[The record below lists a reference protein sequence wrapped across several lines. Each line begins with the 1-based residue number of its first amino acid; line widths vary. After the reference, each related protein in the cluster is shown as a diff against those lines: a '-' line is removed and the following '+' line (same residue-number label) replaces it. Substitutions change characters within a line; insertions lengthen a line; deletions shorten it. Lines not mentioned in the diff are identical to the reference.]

1 VALPSRPA
9 RLRAALSRPSV
20 RRRVVTGAVVA
31 VLVAAGITWAAWPS
45 GEPYGSSDAMVTV
58 RSGPGG
64 DEPVTL
70 DTGLYVP
77 RSATSAHPAPAV
89 LLAHGFGGTKDSVAT
104 EAKEL
109 AGQGYVV
116 QTWTARGFGRSGGRI
131 GLDDPAYE
139 VNDARR
145 LLDRL
150 AGMPQVQKDRPGD
163 PRVGVVGGSYGGGLA
178 LLLAGHD
185 PRVDAVVPQITWNS
199 LSRAFFP
206 NSDGGPATSGVFK
219 RSWAGLFFGSG
230 SGLDPAAILGGGAA
244 APDASGSPAPSSSG
258 APASGGPRRAA
269 PPAADPQCGRFTAE
283 ICRMYLEIATTGR
296 ATPSAQALLDRRSPQ
311 SVLDRITA
319 PTLLVQGQ
327 ADSLFPLAEADA
339 NARGIAANGTPVRV
353 AWYSGG
359 HDASGSQ
366 ADQDR
371 VRFLTLQWLDRYVK
385 KAGSGGTSFTFS
397 NSGGLNLSTG
407 RVTSTGFSAPAYPGL
422 AGSGDPRR
430 ITLSG
435 PPQTIAA
442 PPGGSPAAIS
452 TVPGLGAA
460 GALVGGATIDVP
472 GQVASFGSG
481 PLDRAVD
488 VVGAPTVRLRAASAT
503 GEAVLFVK
511 LYSVGPDGRSTLP
524 QGLVAPLRLTG
535 LPRTLDAAEPVRVAL
550 PAIAYRLEAGQR
562 LRLAVSTTDQAYAL
576 PTDPTTYQVAAAG
589 DLTLPTVPATPLAAT
604 GSLWTRLLVGLVLVL
619 ALALAVGAL
628 VARVRRRRVSS
639 TVDPENADRPLVI
652 RDLSKAYDDGF
663 VAVRDLTFTVE
674 RGQVLGLLGPNGAG
688 KTTTLR
694 MLMGLIRPSGG
705 EIQVFGHRI
714 RAGAPVLSR
723 LGSFVEGT
731 GFLPHLSG
739 TDNLRLYWRA
749 TGRPDADSY
758 LAEALEIA
766 GLGSAVERKVKT
778 YSQGMR
784 QRLAIAQAMLGLPDL
799 LVLDEPTNGLDPPQ
813 IAEMRQVL
821 RRYATDGRTVLVSS
835 HLLAEVEQTCTHVV
849 VMHQGTLVAAGTVAE
864 VTGESSSVLVG
875 VDDTDAALRVLAG
888 ATGVTR
894 AHSSD
899 GGVVVDLDPSLNGTG
914 RIEVVRQLVEGGVGV
929 DRVSPRRRLED
940 VFLTLVGGDKQ

>member
-1 VALPSRPA
+1 
-9 RLRAALSRPSV
+9 
-20 RRRVVTGAVVA
+20 VTGAVA
-31 VLVAAGITWAAWPS
+31 GVLIAAGITWAVWPS
-45 GEPYGSSDAMVTV
+45 GEPYRSAAAMVTV
-58 RSGPGG
+58 QSGPRG

-70 DTGLYVP
+70 DTALYVP
-77 RSATSAHPAPAV
+77 RSATPAHPAPAV
-89 LLAHGFGGTKDSVAT
+89 LLAHGFGGTKDSVAA
-104 EAKEL
+104 EAEEL

-116 QTWTARGFGRSGGRI
+116 QTWTARGFGRSGGQI
-131 GLDDPAYE
+131 GLDDPGYE

-150 AGMPQVQKDRPGD
+150 AALPEVQKDRPGD

-185 PRVDAVVPQITWNS
+185 RRVDAVVPQITWNS

-206 NSDGGPATSGVFK
+206 DSAGGPATTGVFK
-219 RSWAGLFFGSG
+219 KSWAGLFFGSG
-230 SGLDPAAILGGGAA
+230 SGIDTAAILGG
-244 APDASGSPAPSSSG
+244 
-258 APASGGPRRAA
+258 APATTGP
-269 PPAADPQCGRFTAE
+269 PPDTDPQCGRFTAE
-283 ICRMYLEIATTGR
+283 ICRLYLQIATTGR
-296 ATPSAQALLDRRSPQ
+296 ATPAAQAVLDRRSPQ
-311 SVLDRITA
+311 AVLDRITA

-359 HDASGSQ
+359 HDATGSQ

-371 VRFLTLQWLDRYVK
+371 VKFLTLQWLDTYVK
-385 KAGSGGTSFTFS
+385 KSGTAGASFTFS

-422 AGSGDPRR
+422 AGSGEPRK
-430 ITLSG
+430 ITVSG
-435 PPQTIAA
+435 PPQTIAV
-442 PPGGSPAAIS
+442 PPGGAPAAIS
-452 TVPGLGAA
+452 TLPGLGAA

-472 GQVASFGSG
+472 GQVASFVST

-488 VVGAPTVRLRAASAT
+488 VVGAPTVRLRAASPT

-535 LPRTLDAAEPVRVAL
+535 LPRTLAAAKSVQVTL
-550 PAIAYRLEAGQR
+550 PAIAYRVEAGQR

-576 PTDPTTYQVAAAG
+576 PTRPTTYQVAAAG
-589 DLTLPTVPATPLAAT
+589 DVTLPAVAATPLAAT
-604 GSLWTRLLVGLVLVL
+604 GTLWTRLLL
-619 ALALAVGAL
+619 ALVALLALGLIAGAL
-628 VARVRRRRVSS
+628 VARVRRRRASS
-639 TVDPENADRPLVI
+639 IVDAENADRPLVI
-652 RDLSKAYDDGF
+652 RGLSKAYDDGF
-663 VAVRDLTFTVE
+663 VAVRDLSFTVE

-739 TDNLRLYWRA
+739 MDNLRLYWRA
-749 TGRPDADSY
+749 TGRPDADAR
-758 LAEALEIA
+758 LDEALEIA
-766 GLGSAVERKVKT
+766 GLGSAVHRKVKT

-821 RRYATDGRTVLVSS
+821 RRYAADGRTVLVSS

-864 VTGESSSVLVG
+864 VTGESASVLVG

-894 AHSSD
+894 AHGAD

-914 RIEVVRQLVEGGVGV
+914 RIDVVRQLVEGGVGV

>member
-1 VALPSRPA
+1 MTLPSRPA
-9 RLRAALSRPSV
+9 RLRRAHWSPSV
-20 RRRVVTGAVVA
+20 RRRVVTGAVVL
-31 VLVAAGITWAAWPS
+31 VLIAAGITWAVWPS
-45 GEPYGSSDAMVTV
+45 GEPYRSSDAMVTV
-58 RSGPGG
+58 QSGPRG
-64 DEPVTL
+64 DEPVAL
-70 DTGLYVP
+70 DTTLYVP

-89 LLAHGFGGTKDSVAT
+89 LLAHGFGGTKDSVAAD
-104 EAKEL
+104 AKSL

-131 GLDDPAYE
+131 GLDDPDHE

-150 AGMPQVQKDRPGD
+150 AAMPEVQRDRPGD

-185 PRVDAVVPQITWNS
+185 RRVDAVVPQITWNS

-206 NSDGGPATSGVFK
+206 DSAGGGATAGVFK
-219 RSWAGLFFGSG
+219 KSWAGLFFGSG
-230 SGLDPAAILGGGAA
+230 SGIDPAAILGGG
-244 APDASGSPAPSSSG
+244 PST
-258 APASGGPRRAA
+258 AT
-269 PPAADPQCGRFTAE
+269 PPADDPQCGRFTAE
-283 ICRMYLEIATTGR
+283 ICRMYLQIATTGR
-296 ATPSAQALLDRRSPQ
+296 ATPAAQAVLDRRSPQ
-311 SVLDRITA
+311 GVLDRITA

-371 VRFLTLQWLDRYVK
+371 VKFLTLQWLDRYVK
-385 KAGSGGTSFTFS
+385 RSGGTAGTSFTFS

-407 RVTSTGFSAPAYPGL
+407 RVTSTGYSAPRYPGL
-422 AGSGDPRR
+422 DGSGSPRR
-430 ITLSG
+430 IAVTG
-435 PPQTIAA
+435 PPQTVAV
-442 PPGGSPAAIS
+442 PPGGTPAAIS
-452 TVPGLGAA
+452 NLPGLGGV

-472 GQVASFGSG
+472 GQVASFVSA

-488 VVGAPTVRLRAASAT
+488 VVGTPAVRLRVASPT
-503 GEAVLFVK
+503 GEAVLFAK
-511 LYSVGPDGRSTLP
+511 LYSVGQDGRSTLP

-535 LPRTLDAAEPVRVAL
+535 LPRTLDTAKPVQVTL
-550 PAIAYRLEAGQR
+550 PAVAYRIEAGQR

-576 PTDPTTYQVAAAG
+576 PTEPTTYRVAAAG
-589 DLTLPTVPATPLAAT
+589 DVTLPAVAATPLAAT
-604 GSLWTRLLVGLVLVL
+604 GTLWTRLLLALAGFL
-619 ALALAVGAL
+619 ALALIVGAL
-628 VARVRRRRVSS
+628 IARVRRRRAAS
-639 TVDPENADRPLVI
+639 TVDPENVDRPLVI
-652 RDLSKAYDDGF
+652 RGLSKEYDDGF
-663 VAVRDLTFTVE
+663 VAVRDLSFGVD

-705 EIQVFGHRI
+705 EILVFGHRI

-739 TDNLRLYWRA
+739 LDNLRLYWRA
-749 TGRPDADSY
+749 TGRPDADAH
-758 LAEALEIA
+758 LDEALEIA
-766 GLGSAVERKVKT
+766 GLGSAVHRKVKT

-821 RRYATDGRTVLVSS
+821 RQYATGGRTVLVSS

-864 VTGESSSVLVG
+864 VTGESASVLVG
-875 VDDTDAALRVLAG
+875 VDDPDAALRVLAG

-894 AHSSD
+894 AHRED

-914 RIEVVRQLVEGGVGV
+914 RSEVVRRLVEGGVGV

-940 VFLTLVGGDKQ
+940 VFLTLVGGDKK